1 MQQRKTGRPSGTDG
15 SDFSYR
21 MVVDSRYTKVAKG
34 KSRLYALILA
44 QAAIQLIGL
53 LYIVLS
59 ISKETSLNTLAI
71 SSPIIGLIS
80 LLIGELGRRRSRVSF
95 LRVYIIMSSIAI
107 LISLTFAITSNSSLQ
122 VIWTLSNL
130 ERKKF
135 EFIETI
141 LLVLGLIVHIVTVG
155 TVISLIGQMM
165 CFSFWPPAA
174 CLCWMTSQE
183 TLGFWYSSL
192 CHSLLLVFWLSW
204 SWIPLHESCD
214 SFLGC
219 FGG

>member
-155 TVISLIGQMM
+155 TVISLIGNM
-165 CFSFWPPAA
+165 SPPKKA
-174 CLCWMTSQE
+174 C
-183 TLGFWYSSL
+183 
-192 CHSLLLVFWLSW
+192 
-204 SWIPLHESCD
+204 
-214 SFLGC
+214 
-219 FGG
+219 